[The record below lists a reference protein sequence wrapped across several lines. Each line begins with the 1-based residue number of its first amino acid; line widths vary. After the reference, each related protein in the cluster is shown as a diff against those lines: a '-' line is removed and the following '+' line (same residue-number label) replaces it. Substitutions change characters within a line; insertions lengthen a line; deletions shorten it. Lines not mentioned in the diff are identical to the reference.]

1 MASSPRQPKRSYLD
15 TVHRVMRGIGAVG
28 KEVTRGGPSP
38 KEQMSKKYGK
48 YYQGFQGKLWMRGKK
63 GEGLVGVAKYLSKS
77 ERQLAALKIRNR
89 SRGPHFQPG
98 RFGLRQEDVLQK
110 AYPQWVEVLG
120 KQKADMLLNSQ
131 DLHSSYS
138 QYSGGREV
146 RVEKGEEMLMRT
158 AGLSKEDKYLAR
170 EIYRG
175 AAPVSFKET
184 TSHRR
189 EFTQEENVEIA
200 EEIGKEFGA
209 QAKDRYEKSW
219 GVERLGGSGAKSA
232 PPAPR
237 SRWNISSLTGW
248 GRRPSGG
255 DAGSG
260 ANTNIKKT

>member
-1 MASSPRQPKRSYLD
+1 
-15 TVHRVMRGIGAVG
+15 
-28 KEVTRGGPSP
+28 
-38 KEQMSKKYGK
+38 
-48 YYQGFQGKLWMRGKK
+48 
-63 GEGLVGVAKYLSKS
+63 
-77 ERQLAALKIRNR
+77 
-89 SRGPHFQPG
+89 
-98 RFGLRQEDVLQK
+98 
-110 AYPQWVEVLG
+110 
-120 KQKADMLLNSQ
+120 MLLNSQ
-131 DLHSSYS
+131 GLHSSYS

-146 RVEKGEEMLMRT
+146 RVEKGEEMLMRA

>member
-89 SRGPHFQPG
+89 ARGAQFQPG
-98 RFGLRQEDVLQK
+98 RYGLRQEDVLQK

-131 DLHSSYS
+131 GLHSSYS

-146 RVEKGEEMLMRT
+146 RVEKGEEMLMRA

-219 GVERLGGSGAKSA
+219 GVEKLSGSGVQEKPS
-232 PPAPR
+232 PQP
-237 SRWNISSLTGW
+237 SRWKISALSGW
-248 GRRPSGG
+248 GRRSSGG
-255 DAGSG
+255 NADSG
-260 ANTNIKKT
+260 TNTKKGV

>member
-77 ERQLAALKIRNR
+77 ERQLAALKIRNS

-131 DLHSSYS
+131 GLHSSYS

-209 QAKDRYEKSW
+209 QAKDPYEKSL
-219 GVERLGGSGAKSA
+219 GVEK
-232 PPAPR
+232 
-237 SRWNISSLTGW
+237 IS
-248 GRRPSGG
+248 
-255 DAGSG
+255 
-260 ANTNIKKT
+260 